1 MHVLFGS
8 GLLFAVSEGWKL
20 VNGMEPALDLNTCY
34 FRVCKL
40 SCLDDSCQHVAMH
53 ENSLT

>member
-40 SCLDDSCQHVAMH
+40 SCLDDSCQHVGMH